1 MKWESYEGIK
11 EYPGDLNL
19 DLRKVALSTAL
30 CIVYADNGQRD
41 AFCTAVA
48 GVLIKHT
55 KWTEEEINEFV
66 YNLALISDDS
76 DAEERATKG
85 TSGKKANKN
94 YGILKLAEIIGCS
107 AKTVAEI
114 FSWIG
119 VGYETV
125 QGAGVIGEILEYG
138 EDRYFVQ
145 VNAVV
150 EGQPKKIQIKVNGPT
165 LMKQGPFYDEVMKQA
180 KVWTPRMKK
189 TDFDKIMKIKF
200 DARSYSD
207 DYVEEAAEDLK
218 FVKYFEHYLHA
229 KQAST
234 DKKSLIE
241 YRRPHF
247 DQERKY
253 LEFNLNNFEDYL
265 NEVRRIDMPRVDL
278 VIKIQQILGA
288 QKIRGKVEGKS
299 FVRWR
304 ILDYQIPQESLI
316 VEGEATEVKEISD
329 DKA

>member
-1 MKWESYEGIK
+1 
-11 EYPGDLNL
+11 
-19 DLRKVALSTAL
+19 
-30 CIVYADNGQRD
+30 
-41 AFCTAVA
+41 
-48 GVLIKHT
+48 
-55 KWTEEEINEFV
+55 
-66 YNLALISDDS
+66 
-76 DAEERATKG
+76 
-85 TSGKKANKN
+85 
-94 YGILKLAEIIGCS
+94 
-107 AKTVAEI
+107 
-114 FSWIG
+114 
-119 VGYETV
+119 
-125 QGAGVIGEILEYG
+125 
-138 EDRYFVQ
+138 
-145 VNAVV
+145 
-150 EGQPKKIQIKVNGPT
+150 
-165 LMKQGPFYDEVMKQA
+165 
-180 KVWTPRMKK
+180 
-189 TDFDKIMKIKF
+189 MKIKF